1 MPPRTGKTLVALTS
15 LLDIGNELASGLSPT
30 LIICSAGHTWKVSD
44 GRRTKILGHSLYL
57 TRSFQDELCLHL
69 PQLKQ
74 YYHPISSPGDWFEYE
89 KLRKSGDRTAMIL
102 DMRMLPTAIHP
113 IDSALAQQSI

>member
-1 MPPRTGKTLVALTS
+1 MSHRLHGRIQMRHPANPPKAGFFLCDAPRTGKTLVALTS

-30 LIICSAGHTWKVSD
+30 LILCSAGHTWKVSD

-74 YYHPISSPGDWFEYE
+74 
-89 KLRKSGDRTAMIL
+89 
-102 DMRMLPTAIHP
+102 
-113 IDSALAQQSI
+113 